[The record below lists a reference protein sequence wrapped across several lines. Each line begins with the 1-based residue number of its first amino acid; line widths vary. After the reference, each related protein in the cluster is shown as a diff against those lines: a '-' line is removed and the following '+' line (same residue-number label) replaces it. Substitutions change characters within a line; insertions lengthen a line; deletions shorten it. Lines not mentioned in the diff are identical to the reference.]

1 MGAKRREN
9 SLDEDRNDEHSKYFK
24 CGLPRSSLIAPRC
37 NTPPMHMDGY
47 WITSSISL
55 FTIISQSVF
64 FSCTAQ
70 TFDKVNKKKHAK
82 CCPERLNTK

>member
-47 WITSSISL
+47 WITASISL
-55 FTIISQSVF
+55 FIIIPF
-64 FSCTAQ
+64 F
-70 TFDKVNKKKHAK
+70 FLV
-82 CCPERLNTK
+82 